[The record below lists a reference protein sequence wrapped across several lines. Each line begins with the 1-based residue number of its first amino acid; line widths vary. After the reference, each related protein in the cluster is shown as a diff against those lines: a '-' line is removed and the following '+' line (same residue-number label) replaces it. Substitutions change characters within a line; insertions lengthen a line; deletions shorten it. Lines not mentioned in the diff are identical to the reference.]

1 LALVGEG
8 VFGRVDA
15 FGTVVGRAT
24 VRVVVGAAVVVVVVG
39 APGGGAEVVV
49 VVVVVVVDW
58 VVVAGGVTVPQ
69 LSPAGVTETGS
80 RVIVL
85 GVYW

>member
-1 LALVGEG
+1 VHRPLALVGEG

-24 VRVVVGAAVVVVVVG
+24 VRVVVGAVVG

-49 VVVVVVVDW
+49 VVVVVDW
-58 VVVAGGVTVPQ
+58 VVVVGGVTMPQ